1 MRGEGERDSSV
12 LFSELFNTG
21 ICLSQT
27 IILYLTS
34 QGHGGCGRHQPKI
47 RRTCLEL
54 TAEWKDVNEE
64 TQEKKMV
71 LTAERVH
78 EIFKRITGELSV
90 VNSNKAAGVKELSP
104 H

>member
-1 MRGEGERDSSV
+1 MVGDGFKRYLMCNLSLTLSI
-12 LFSELFNTG
+12 TG
-21 ICLSQT
+21 LCISQT

-34 QGHGGCGRHQPKI
+34 LGHGGCGRHQPKI

-78 EIFKRITGELSV
+78 EIFKRITG
-90 VNSNKAAGVKELSP
+90 
-104 H
+104 